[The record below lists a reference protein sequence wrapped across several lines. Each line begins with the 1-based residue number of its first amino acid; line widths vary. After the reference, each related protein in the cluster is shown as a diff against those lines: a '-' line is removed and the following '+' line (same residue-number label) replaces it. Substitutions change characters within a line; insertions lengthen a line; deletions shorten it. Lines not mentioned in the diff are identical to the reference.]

1 MTYERFPLP
10 DDDEDALQGGAATE
24 MTGLIPSGRPDADER
39 ESYQD
44 VLPFIPP
51 FGMPRPAI

>member
-1 MTYERFPLP
+1 MTYEHFPLP
-10 DDDEDALQGGAATE
+10 GDNADALPGGAATE
-24 MTGLIPSGRPDADER
+24 MTGLIPSGRPDEDER

-44 VLPFIPP
+44 VLPYVPP